1 MVVLRAI
8 LQALGLLALLL
19 LPVPASAID
28 VAQPVTAA
36 SHCQDTTSG
45 TEQNGED
52 RQDKSKHPC
61 CKNMGNC
68 SPITVP
74 VLDAHAAD
82 SWAAPAIGYR
92 MMSDT
97 LRCSVALPPPIPP
110 PTFA

>member
-1 MVVLRAI
+1 MTVLGAI
-8 LQALGLLALLL
+8 LQALGLIALLL
-19 LPVPASAID
+19 LPVPAGAND
-28 VAQPVTAA
+28 VPQPVTAA

-45 TEQNGED
+45 TDQDSED
-52 RQDKSKHPC
+52 RQDKSKPPC

-92 MMSDT
+92 MMSNA
-97 LRCSVALPPPIPP
+97 LRRSVALPPPIPP

>member
-1 MVVLRAI
+1 MAVLRAI
-8 LQALGLLALLL
+8 LQALGLIALLV
-19 LPVPASAID
+19 LPVPAGANN

-45 TEQNGED
+45 TDQDSED
-52 RQDKSKHPC
+52 RQDKSKPPC

-68 SPITVP
+68 SPITAP

-82 SWAAPAIGYR
+82 SWAAPAVSYR
-92 MMSDT
+92 VMSDT
-97 LRCSVALPPPIPP
+97 LRRSVALPPPIQP